1 MADIERLI
9 QSLEARANRGQK
21 SAQRA
26 IDNLAKAAFTKM
38 WAWIQENPG
47 ADAREAIKAAQ
58 VEFGGGFAEALAQAF
73 SELLERSIG
82 TAEVR
87 ALPVGDITLSRRMYL
102 HSVQLEAEVTA
113 LIREHAKGMLQAR
126 ELSLALYDGYD
137 PERGIQR
144 PLEGRARADL
154 PKALRSLTED
164 LTARR
169 ELTALQVAGQKQ
181 ADRLKSQALRAAYME
196 TFRAWEAGAGEEV
209 LRRRLEIAQK
219 EKNRF
224 FADRIA
230 QTELHSAH
238 MAQVSQE
245 LMDDERLT
253 VVQVRLNPTHPRPD
267 ICDLH
272 ALADLWGLGPGCYPK
287 EKAPRPGFHP
297 FCRCRLRPRPSLS
310 ASNATRAPGGEA
322 AYLAGLGRERAS
334 MVMGSEERAD
344 RVMSGTPAET
354 VINTGLAQAY
364 RLKRVGDVKAQMHP
378 LVREREPA

>member
-9 QSLEARANRGQK
+9 QSLEAKANRSQK
-21 SAQRA
+21 SAQQA
-26 IDNLAKAAFTKM
+26 IDNLAKASFAKM

-73 SELLERSIG
+73 SELLARSIG

-102 HSVQLEAEVTA
+102 HSVQLEAEVVA

-164 LTARR
+164 LAARR
-169 ELTALQVAGQKQ
+169 ELTAMQVAGQKQ
-181 ADRLKSQALRAAYME
+181 ADRLKSQALRAAYLE

-209 LRRRLEIAQK
+209 LKRRLEIAQK

-224 FADRIA
+224 FADRIS

-245 LMDDERLT
+245 LMDDDQLT

-310 ASNATRAPGGEA
+310 AANATRSPGGEG
-322 AYLAGLGRERAS
+322 AYLASLGRERAA

-344 RVMSGTPAET
+344 RVISGASAER
-354 VINTGLAQAY
+354 VINAGLAPAY
-364 RLKRVGDVKAQMHP
+364 RLKRVGDVKAQTHP

>member
-1 MADIERLI
+1 MTDIERLI
-9 QSLEARANRGQK
+9 QSLEARANQSQR

-26 IDNLAKAAFTKM
+26 IDTLARAAFAKM
-38 WAWIQENPG
+38 WTWIQENPG

-58 VEFGGGFAEALAQAF
+58 VEFGGSFAESLARAF

-82 TAEVR
+82 ATEVR
-87 ALPVGDITLSRRMYL
+87 ALPVGDISLSRRLYL
-102 HSVQLEAEVTA
+102 HSAQVEAEVVA

-144 PLEGRARADL
+144 PLEGRARAEL

-164 LTARR
+164 LTTRL

-181 ADRLKSQALRAAYME
+181 ADRLKSQALRAAYLE
-196 TFRAWEAGAGEEV
+196 TFRAWESGAGEEA
-209 LRRRLEIAQK
+209 LKRRLEIAQR

-245 LMDDERLT
+245 LMDDEQLT

-272 ALADLWGLGPGCYPK
+272 ALADLWGLGTGCYPK
-287 EKAPRPGFHP
+287 ERAPRPGFHP

-310 ASNATRAPGGEA
+310 AANATRAPGGEG
-322 AYLAGLGRERAS
+322 AYLASLGRERAAQ
-334 MVMGSEERAD
+334 VMGSEERAD
-344 RVMSGTPAET
+344 RVMGGASAEA
-354 VINTGLAQAY
+354 VINSGLAPAY
-364 RLKRVGDVKAQMHP
+364 RLKRVGDARAQTHP
-378 LVREREPA
+378 LVRQREPA